1 MPVATP
7 AAALQMPCPDFTLR
21 DVFGRVQRRDDVL
34 DGRANLVV
42 FFCNHCPYAK
52 AVEARVIAL
61 HDEHKGAG
69 LRTVLVCANDP
80 SHYPDDA
87 PEHLRARAEEKH
99 YPFPYLVDESQDV
112 ARAFDAACTP
122 DFFLFDQQRRLAYRG
137 RLDDNWKR
145 PEQVTRRELH
155 EAIGAVL
162 AGRAVSDV
170 QNPSLGCSIK
180 WKHEP

>member
-7 AAALQMPCPDFTLR
+7 AAALGTPCPDFALA
-21 DVFGRVQRRDDVL
+21 DIFGVRRRRDDVL
-34 DGRANLVV
+34 AGRANLVV

-52 AVEARVIAL
+52 AVESRVIAL
-61 HDEHKGAG
+61 HDEHKQAG

-87 PEHLRARAEEKH
+87 PDQLRARAEERH
-99 YPFPYLVDESQDV
+99 YPFPYLVDETQQV

-122 DFFLFDQQRRLAYRG
+122 DFFLFDGDRRLVYRG

-155 EAIGAVL
+155 EAIAAVL
-162 AGRAVSDV
+162 SGQSVPAV
-170 QNPSLGCSIK
+170 QHPSLGCSIK
-180 WKHEP
+180 WKQDG